1 MTVKQILKIATDID
15 EFHIESADEFRFYL
29 ASLVDNIIAEFGDR
43 EIVAISFYKDGC
55 NDKIC
60 NIEIK

>member
-1 MTVKQILKIATDID
+1 MTVKQILKIITGVD
-15 EFHIESADEFRFYL
+15 EFHIETEDEFRFYL

-43 EIVAISFYKDGC
+43 EIVAISFYEDGC
-55 NDKIC
+55 NDRVC